1 MITAAVIDNDPRRRE
16 RVATTLDRLAAVVL
30 VNAPLGIV
38 GSQAIYET
46 EPTVAFVSFEEP
58 FARSIQAVAHASVV
72 ARVIAYSSH
81 SSVDIYR
88 AAIRSG
94 AHVVLDSPPRDADL
108 ERALAEASPHPSP
121 APGGSPGNILT
132 VASAKGGTGKST
144 LASTLA
150 MLLATEHASTVLL
163 IDFALEFGD
172 AELLL
177 DIADGNT
184 TARAARQVARSE
196 IEEFRESLGHHE
208 SGVFVLGASRR
219 FDGRLN
225 TDISELEGLLDL
237 ASRTFDHVIID
248 TASVFDDRLLLAADL
263 ADLLLI
269 PATPDVVTL
278 ANTRRFLHSLEGEGL
293 FAVGQVPL
301 LIGTAPSSSVAPVDA
316 AEILERPALW
326 EVPFDPR
333 LPRGMHAAVGR
344 KGRRGSP
351 ALRSLAALAS
361 RIANEPANV
370 ERRTAVR
377 PVRQRIDTAPADRL
391 RSYFG
396 LLDVEPEEVIDAV
409 AGNETSLVY
418 SRAASA
424 RVYHQSVCTLAARI
438 SAANRTTATTPAGV
452 PTALRPCRVCTPAS
466 LAA

>member
-1 MITAAVIDNDPRRRE
+1 
-16 RVATTLDRLAAVVL
+16 
-30 VNAPLGIV
+30 
-38 GSQAIYET
+38 
-46 EPTVAFVSFEEP
+46 
-58 FARSIQAVAHASVV
+58 
-72 ARVIAYSSH
+72 
-81 SSVDIYR
+81 
-88 AAIRSG
+88 
-94 AHVVLDSPPRDADL
+94 
-108 ERALAEASPHPSP
+108 
-121 APGGSPGNILT
+121 
-132 VASAKGGTGKST
+132 
-144 LASTLA
+144 
-150 MLLATEHASTVLL
+150 
-163 IDFALEFGD
+163 
-172 AELLL
+172 
-177 DIADGNT
+177 
-184 TARAARQVARSE
+184 RSE

-293 FAVGQVPL
+293 FAAGQVPL

-396 LLDVEPEEVIDAV
+396 LLDVEPEAVIDAV

-424 RVYHQSVCTLAARI
+424 RVYHQSVCTLAGRI
-438 SAANRTTATTPAGV
+438 SAANRTTATTPAAV
-452 PTALRPCRVCTPAS
+452 PTALRPCRVCTPAD